1 MPVHPAASS
10 LALVGFWATA
20 SYEPHRGGQSTR
32 EGANHT
38 VYSLDG
44 LLIPIPRHNEIAKG
58 TTEAIYRECTPKLG
72 KGWWR

>member
-1 MPVHPAASS
+1 MDLTWEVA
-10 LALVGFWATA
+10 
-20 SYEPHRGGQSTR
+20 R

-44 LLIPIPRHNEIAKG
+44 VMIPIPRHREIGEGLTDEIRKQAG
-58 TTEAIYRECTPKLG
+58 AKLG

>member
-1 MPVHPAASS
+1 MKRRDVVRTIAAAARTQD
-10 LALVGFWATA
+10 LDFIIV
-20 SYEPHRGGQSTR
+20 R

-44 LLIPIPRHNEIAKG
+44 LMIPVPRH
-58 TTEAIYRECTPKLG
+58 RELDDRLARVIFGECEPKLG